1 MKEFP
6 QEKRLEMIKT
16 LRRKED
22 QLEKVKKELEAEE
35 AELKNIKREIET
47 NSQELI
53 SKKNTKLLTEKFS
66 APPKT
71 GLQNMSPLIFK
82 SSKTDE
88 NPKRFDENA
97 NLFG

>member
-47 NSQELI
+47 NSQ
-53 SKKNTKLLTEKFS
+53 KLK
-66 APPKT
+66 PK
-71 GLQNMSPLIFK
+71 S
-82 SSKTDE
+82 
-88 NPKRFDENA
+88 
-97 NLFG
+97 